1 MKTIPYLM
9 FLAAL
14 LLALIPLGSVTG
26 QSVSGKYIEDSCG
39 SALFPDT
46 YLGGTNM
53 WPEPQK
59 NCPERVWVVR
69 IFAAL
74 FVLSGIVIMSQQTE
88 IDTKKRPDSG
98 PRGRVRAVTDDYWG
112 VIVVALIVIVCLV
125 GWFDIYDK
133 VREFEYEDLKPI
145 WQSGFVQFLAH
156 IFLWPFLINSD
167 IWVNDTM
174 YLGKGE
180 ANPELASP
188 GYWAYLWRM
197 VLTNT
202 NCILVGV
209 FILGIGSFIAGIVAD
224 SASRVKRMFG
234 KKKTNNL

>member
-1 MKTIPYLM
+1 MIINSRWDCPKCYTRLPKKEYEN
-9 FLAAL
+9 
-14 LLALIPLGSVTG
+14 T
-26 QSVSGKYIEDSCG
+26 
-39 SALFPDT
+39 
-46 YLGGTNM
+46 
-53 WPEPQK
+53 
-59 NCPERVWVVR
+59 PERFCPKCGKDIYPPV
-69 IFAAL
+69 
-74 FVLSGIVIMSQQTE
+74 
-88 IDTKKRPDSG
+88 RPDSG

-167 IWVNDTM
+167 IWVNNTM